1 MEKKRNRE
9 DGLRIVDDF
18 EQSGLSRRQYCE
30 RNNLAVTT
38 LDYWRWKKAKV
49 ARPQLVQVAV
59 AVEEPESSG
68 GFCLTLA
75 NGRCIESSWKFSES
89 DLARLIRIV
98 ESA

>member
-9 DGLRIVDDF
+9 DGLRIVNDF

-30 RNNLAVTT
+30 LNKLPVTT
-38 LDYWRWKKAKV
+38 LDYWRWQKAKV
-49 ARPQLVQVAV
+49 ARPRLVQV

-68 GFCLTLA
+68 RFCLTLA
-75 NGRCIESSWKFSES
+75 NGRRIDSPWKFSET

-98 ESA
+98 ESV